1 MLILASESPRR
12 RELIKKITSNF
23 TVIPSNI
30 DESLLHIAP
39 HDLPAELSKMKAYS
53 VYSKYPNDEVLACDT
68 VVIIDNELLGKP
80 KSKKEAHDMLSK
92 LSNRKHVVISGY
104 TYISKDKEMTRTV
117 RTQVYFNKLSEETI
131 NKYIESGS
139 PMDKAGAYG
148 IQDEEFNLV
157 NHIEGDFDNVIGLPV
172 NDIKAHVFN
181 QLNIS

>member
-68 VVIIDNELLGKP
+68 VVIIDNSSAFRMILKIIPEI
-80 KSKKEAHDMLSK
+80 H
-92 LSNRKHVVISGY
+92 NISFHIAG
-104 TYISKDKEMTRTV
+104 IS
-117 RTQVYFNKLSEETI
+117 
-131 NKYIESGS
+131 
-139 PMDKAGAYG
+139 YG
-148 IQDEEFNLV
+148 IL
-157 NHIEGDFDNVIGLPV
+157 
-172 NDIKAHVFN
+172 
-181 QLNIS
+181 

>member
-1 MLILASESPRR
+1 MKTMLILASESPRR

-104 TYISKDKEMTRTV
+104 TYISKDKEITRTV
-117 RTQVYFNKLSEETI
+117 RTYVYFNKLSEETI

-181 QLNIS
+181 

>member
-1 MLILASESPRR
+1 MKTMLILASESPRR

-104 TYISKDKEMTRTV
+104 TYISKDKEITRTV
-117 RTQVYFNKLSEETI
+117 RTYVYFNKLSEETI

-148 IQDEEFNLV
+148 IQDKEFNLV

-181 QLNIS
+181 